1 MVKKVSL
8 ASFLVTWLL
17 ASLNP
22 TQSKRTT
29 FLSSCRDS
37 IACSSKQVTVHV
49 AFCLLSYKPWSFS
62 LHIIKVTFLI
72 TKQGIP
78 SVPNVLV
85 KWGYFQLRRPS
96 RYQRKQLSQVQKKK
110 KYWPSSREA
119 VCTKLT
125 WWLKSLIWTV
135 RIKSYQLTLSALR
148 CFNSLVKLSLLRFV
162 KVHDFYNSCLCLSTE
177 VCPSGDASPQKTS
190 LVVSTG
196 TGGVTVIYWVEVGE
210 AAKLSATHS
219 NVLLLTTEAS
229 GPKR

>member
-1 MVKKVSL
+1 M
-8 ASFLVTWLL
+8 
-17 ASLNP
+17 
-22 TQSKRTT
+22 
-29 FLSSCRDS
+29 
-37 IACSSKQVTVHV
+37 
-49 AFCLLSYKPWSFS
+49 
-62 LHIIKVTFLI
+62 
-72 TKQGIP
+72 
-78 SVPNVLV
+78 
-85 KWGYFQLRRPS
+85 
-96 RYQRKQLSQVQKKK
+96 
-110 KYWPSSREA
+110 
-119 VCTKLT
+119 
-125 WWLKSLIWTV
+125 